1 MVTESMWQPRS
12 TCGTFCL
19 PAPDTVPRVGAVRA
33 ASRLVAVLA
42 VFAVAA
48 ATLPVIPLLTP
59 AGRAALMRVFARAM
73 LRALG
78 VRHALR
84 GRVPRRGALIV
95 ANHVSWLDVLVLL
108 AYAPARLLAKC
119 EVRSWP
125 VIGAIGSAA
134 GTVFIDRERPRALPA
149 TVSDVADALRA
160 GHVVAVF
167 PEGTTWCGRSGGRFR
182 SALFQAAIDA
192 GVPVAPVTLNF
203 RLGGGAA
210 TTVAAYIGEDT
221 LLASVRRVVMARG
234 LKVTL
239 RAHPALYPMPG
250 ASRRAL
256 ARAAQ
261 AAVAGTPAPVP
272 SLPTPGPAVAPP
284 STPPRQD
291 LPGGSGQAAATANL
305 PIAA

>member
-1 MVTESMWQPRS
+1 MVAESMWLPRS

-42 VFAVAA
+42 VITAAA
-48 ATLPVIPLLTP
+48 ATLPVLPLLTP
-59 AGRAALMRVFARAM
+59 ASRAMLMRVFARGV

-78 VRHALR
+78 IRHVLR
-84 GRVPRRGALIV
+84 GRLPRRGALIV
-95 ANHVSWLDVLVLL
+95 SNHVSWLDVVVLL
-108 AYAPARLLAKC
+108 AYAPVRLLAKC

-134 GTVFIDRERPRALPA
+134 GTVFIDRDRPRALPA
-149 TVSDVADALRA
+149 TVADVADALRA
-160 GHVVAVF
+160 GQIVAAF
-167 PEGTTWCGRSGGRFR
+167 PEGTTWCGQSGGRFR

-192 GVPVAPVTLNF
+192 GVPVAPMTLTF
-203 RLGGGAA
+203 KLGNGAA

-221 LLASVRRVVMARG
+221 LLASVRRVLMARG
-234 LKVTL
+234 LLVTL
-239 RAHPALYPMPG
+239 RAHPALHPVPG
-250 ASRRAL
+250 ASRRVL

-261 AAVAGTPAPVP
+261 AVVAGTPTPI
-272 SLPTPGPAVAPP
+272 LPPPEPAVPQPLPP
-284 STPPRQD
+284 SRRD
-291 LPGGSGQAAATANL
+291 LPELPPQAPTRL

>member
-1 MVTESMWQPRS
+1 MVAESMWLPRS

-19 PAPDTVPRVGAVRA
+19 PSPDSVPRVGAVRA

-42 VFAVAA
+42 VIAAAA
-48 ATLPVIPLLTP
+48 ATLPVLPLLTP
-59 AGRAALMRVFARAM
+59 AGRAVALRFFARGV

-84 GRVPRRGALIV
+84 GRLPRRGALIV
-95 ANHVSWLDVLVLL
+95 ANHVSWLDVVVLL
-108 AYAPARLLAKC
+108 AHAPARLLAKC

-125 VIGAIGSAA
+125 VIGAIGTAA
-134 GTVFIDRERPRALPA
+134 GTVFIDRDRPRALPT

-160 GHVVAVF
+160 GQVVAAF
-167 PEGTTWCGRSGGRFR
+167 PEGTTWCGQSGGRFR

-192 GVPVAPVTLNF
+192 GAPVAPVTLNF
-203 RLGGGAA
+203 KLGNGAT
-210 TTVAAYIGEDT
+210 TTVAAYIGDDT
-221 LLASVRRVVMARG
+221 LLASARRVIMARG
-234 LKVTL
+234 LRVTL
-239 RAHPALYPMPG
+239 RAHPALHPVPG

-261 AAVAGTPAPVP
+261 AAVAGTPPP
-272 SLPTPGPAVAPP
+272 ILPTPAPADPP
-284 STPPRQD
+284 QSLPLPRQD
-291 LPGGSGQAAATANL
+291 RPERVSL